1 MDRALSSTAAFAGLR
16 IAVLGDLIAD
26 HWLYARPSRLS
37 REAPVLVLR
46 HEREELGCG
55 GAANV
60 ARNLRALGA
69 EVAVFGAVGRDATG
83 RELAA
88 ALAAERIEIGS
99 IASVP
104 GWTTPTKTRVL
115 AAESRRNPQQILRI
129 DREPSEPI
137 PADVRATVA
146 SALHRRIAEF
156 DAVLVSD
163 YEYGIVGREAADL
176 ARAFLESG
184 RTAVLDPR
192 RGLEMFTGKLT
203 ALTPNVG
210 ELATFARRSVDDLV
224 SAEAVRSAAR
234 ELLERVA
241 SRWLLVTR
249 GNLGMALFGEGIP
262 LEGLWIPASGDG
274 EITDVCGAGDT
285 AAAVFTL
292 ALAARLETGEAMR
305 LANAA
310 SGVVVME
317 SGAAT
322 CSSEQLVAALT
333 HAPSPG
339 LAVVEDA

>member
-1 MDRALSSTAAFAGLR
+1 MSGLASFAGLR
-16 IAVLGDLIAD
+16 IAVLGDLVAD
-26 HWLYARPSRLS
+26 HWLHARPSRLS

-46 HEREELGCG
+46 HEREELACG

-88 ALAAERIEIGS
+88 ALDAERIEVGS
-99 IASVP
+99 VASVP

-115 AAESRRNPQQILRI
+115 AAEPRRNPQQILRI
-129 DREPSEPI
+129 DREPSEPL
-137 PADVRATVA
+137 PA
-146 SALHRRIAEF
+146 SARASAIGALRACIGEF
-156 DAVLVSD
+156 DALLVSD
-163 YEYGIVGREAADL
+163 YEYGMVGADAAAL
-176 ARAFLESG
+176 AREFTAAG
-184 RTAVLDPR
+184 RVAVLDPR
-192 RGLEMFTGKLT
+192 RGLDDFAGALS

-210 ELATFARRSVDDLV
+210 ELAAYARRPVDDLV
-224 SAEAVRSAAR
+224 GARAVRDAAH
-234 ELLERVA
+234 EMLARVA

-249 GNLGMALFGEGIP
+249 GNLGMALFGEDVARG
-262 LEGLWIPASGDG
+262 GLWIPASGDG
-274 EITDVCGAGDT
+274 EVTDVCGAGDT

-292 ALAARLETGEAMR
+292 ALAAGRGAAEAMR

-322 CSSEQLVAALT
+322 CTPAQLEAALER
-333 HAPSPG
+333 APAPG
-339 LAVVEDA
+339 VAVPEGA